1 MTSTAQRAGQAEAD
15 GTLAAA
21 CDRLLALQHPDG
33 WWKGE
38 LETNVT
44 MDAEDLLLRQFVGIR
59 TEPETSRAAVWI
71 RSQQRA
77 DGTWAVFT
85 GGPPDLST
93 TIEAYV
99 ALRLAGD
106 GPDAPHL
113 TAAAGFVRSAGGI
126 EASRVFT
133 RLWLALFGIF
143 PWDRLPALPPE
154 VIFLPRWFPLN
165 IYDFGR
171 WARQPVGP
179 LTVGASVPA
188 PLD

>member
-85 GGPPDLST
+85 GGPPDPST
-93 TIEAYV
+93 TIDAYLP
-99 ALRLAGD
+99 LRPARGR
-106 GPDAPHL
+106 PHPPPPTPAPRC
-113 TAAAGFVRSAGGI
+113 APSPRG
-126 EASRVFT
+126 SRPSP
-133 RLWLALFGIF
+133 G
-143 PWDRLPALPPE
+143 LPP
-154 VIFLPRWFPLN
+154 PWR
-165 IYDFGR
+165 
-171 WARQPVGP
+171 
-179 LTVGASVPA
+179 
-188 PLD
+188 